1 MGLLADAAAGDIRS
15 LARILTLV
23 ENRDPIGL
31 AALDRLYPLSGVA
44 HRIGITG
51 PPGAGKSSLIDHLV
65 RSYRALDRNVAV
77 VAVDPSSRSSGGAT
91 LGDRI
96 RLLDHHMDPG
106 VYVRS
111 LASRGQRGGLSA
123 ATIDVAHVLDAVGF
137 DPILIESMGVG
148 QDEIDI
154 SRFVDT
160 TVLVQVPGLGDAVQT
175 LKAGIMEIGDVIAVN
190 KADRPGAAKLASD
203 LRGMI
208 ALGHPP
214 KSESDTW
221 LPIVIPVSATTG
233 DGISQLVDSLAKHS
247 TYLRESDQR
256 RLRRRDAAFA
266 EVEFLIR
273 TDLERR
279 LTYEPDVAFT
289 QLIEAIAL
297 RRLSPRAALDQA
309 RLRI

>member
-1 MGLLADAAAGDIRS
+1 MGLLAEAAAGDIRS

-31 AALDRLYPLSGVA
+31 TALDRLYPSSGVA
-44 HRIGITG
+44 HRIGVTG
-51 PPGAGKSSLIDHLV
+51 PPGAGKSSLIDHLI
-65 RSYRALDRNVAV
+65 RSYRAHDRKVAV

-96 RLLDHHMDPG
+96 RLLGHHADPG

-123 ATIDVAHVLDAVGF
+123 ATMDVAHVLDAVGF

-154 SRFVDT
+154 SRIVDT
-160 TVLVQVPGLGDAVQT
+160 TVLVQVPGLGDTVQT
-175 LKAGIMEIGDVIAVN
+175 LKSGIMEIGDIIAVN
-190 KADRPGAAKLASD
+190 KADRPGVGALVRD
-203 LRGMI
+203 LQRMI

-214 KSESDTW
+214 VHGSDAW
-221 LPIVIPVSATTG
+221 LPVVIPVSATTG
-233 DGISQLVDSLAKHS
+233 DGISQLVDSLSKHS
-247 TYLRESDQR
+247 TFLEQSDQLS
-256 RLRRRDAAFA
+256 LRRKNAALA

-273 TDLERR
+273 AELERR
-279 LTYEPDVAFT
+279 LAYEPNTDFT
-289 QLIEAIAL
+289 QMIEAIAL
-297 RRLSPRAALDQA
+297 RRVSPRAALVQA
-309 RLRI
+309 RIQN

>member
-1 MGLLADAAAGDIRS
+1 
-15 LARILTLV
+15 LTLL
-23 ENRDPIGL
+23 ESRDPIGL
-31 AALDRLYPLSGVA
+31 AALDRFYPSSGAA

-65 RSYRALDRNVAV
+65 RSYRALDRKVAV

-96 RLLDHHMDPG
+96 RLLDHHADAN

-160 TVLVQVPGLGDAVQT
+160 TILVQVPGLGDAVQT
-175 LKAGIMEIGDVIAVN
+175 LKAGIMEIGEIIAVN
-190 KADRPGAAKLASD
+190 KADRPGAAALVRD
-203 LRGMI
+203 LRGMV

-214 KSESDTW
+214 QAEFETW
-221 LPIVIPVSATTG
+221 LPVVIPVSATTG
-233 DGISQLVDSLAKHS
+233 DGIAKLMESLANHS
-247 TYLRESDQR
+247 TFLRESDQLS
-256 RLRRRDAAFA
+256 LRRKNAAFA

-273 TDLERR
+273 ADLERR
-279 LTYEPDVAFT
+279 LTQEPHADFS
-289 QLIEAIAL
+289 QMIEAIAG

-309 RLRI
+309 RHQI